1 MAAAKPLAT
10 FLMISLLVGLAHRPR
25 ISSLKTS
32 LASRSPPCM
41 KAAFS
46 FSWVMVVVGFV
57 GLITATLLRG
67 QNQPPPLF
75 QRLRGH
81 FQKIVSLRDFF
92 IYIYIHNL
100 RVEIASSIS

>member
-1 MAAAKPLAT
+1 
-10 FLMISLLVGLAHRPR
+10 
-25 ISSLKTS
+25 
-32 LASRSPPCM
+32 M

-75 QRLRGH
+75 
-81 FQKIVSLRDFF
+81 
-92 IYIYIHNL
+92 
-100 RVEIASSIS
+100 